1 MFYVAGNPKVT
12 FSTIPEMREGGTE
25 ETSTVKY
32 EFSDVFRTSTADFS
46 FFSTIKVCEEDKARI
61 LGFKSVAAMDR
72 FYRRIKRKKE
82 QERRRRL
89 KEGSNNA

>member
-1 MFYVAGNPKVT
+1 MFFVAGNPKVT
-12 FSTIPEMREGGTE
+12 FSTIPEMREGGTAE
-25 ETSTVKY
+25 GETKY
-32 EFSDVFRTSTADFS
+32 EFSEVFNTCSADYSFS
-46 FFSTIKVCEEDKARI
+46 FTAKICEEDKAII

-89 KEGSNNA
+89 KEGSNHA